1 MRLPVIN
8 SIAILPK
15 IAMFLVPLM
24 AQFAI
29 PIASALSIGTVIG
42 NFFLEDEILLFYY
55 FYSARKVLHK
65 SVLIFSL
72 SLLALYIPIVFVW
85 APQSYRIGKEFIVS
99 LAQKQFHQ
107 LEPNKFHDMFSRFC
121 IYFQEKENLNKKLV
135 LKKIF
140 LNLQEK
146 DGSRYIVNA
155 QKGFFV
161 KDYLLLQDG
170 VIQNLNSNK
179 FYAAQFKETKINIK
193 QFLDDSVKNV
203 APVQLKFMSLA
214 QLKNLKDNKSE
225 ANIEYHKRMIQVL
238 WQLLFPFFAL
248 FGMMIFARKKSN
260 LLVNIFISGFI
271 FLFSYVCTSVAQA
284 WHSYFIISMSLLYFP
299 VLFIA
304 FVLFFFYRKKF

>member
-1 MRLPVIN
+1 
-8 SIAILPK
+8 
-15 IAMFLVPLM
+15 
-24 AQFAI
+24 
-29 PIASALSIGTVIG
+29 
-42 NFFLEDEILLFYY
+42 
-55 FYSARKVLHK
+55 
-65 SVLIFSL
+65 
-72 SLLALYIPIVFVW
+72 
-85 APQSYRIGKEFIVS
+85 
-99 LAQKQFHQ
+99 
-107 LEPNKFHDMFSRFC
+107 MFSRFC